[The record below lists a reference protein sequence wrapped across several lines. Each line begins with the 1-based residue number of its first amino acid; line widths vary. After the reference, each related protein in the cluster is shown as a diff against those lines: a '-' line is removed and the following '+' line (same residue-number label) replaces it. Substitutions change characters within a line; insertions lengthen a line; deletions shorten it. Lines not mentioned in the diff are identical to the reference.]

1 MGRAGGGGAGPVD
14 GGNLHHVAEKGTAGR
29 VSRLRTG
36 RAEQL
41 HGLWGEGT
49 LSVLEP
55 DAGEQGR

>member
-1 MGRAGGGGAGPVD
+1 MD
-14 GGNLHHVAEKGTAGR
+14 GGSLHPG
-29 VSRLRTG
+29 
-36 RAEQL
+36 EQL

>member
-1 MGRAGGGGAGPVD
+1 MD

-55 DAGEQGR
+55 DAGEQDR